1 MQQYLEKESRKIYH
15 HDVEIQVREI
25 FLPVLQVQAA
35 KASPLDETLF
45 VCPECKQVPDSLRQ
59 LMDHLNDEH
68 YQEDLPTKKA
78 CAMQILRLHF

>member
-1 MQQYLEKESRKIYH
+1 M
-15 HDVEIQVREI
+15 
-25 FLPVLQVQAA
+25 LQVQAA

-68 YQEDLPTKKA
+68 YQEDLPPKKLVQCRFCDFISNPQKNEGTLHLGIVFAEKVPKSLTK
-78 CAMQILRLHF
+78 